1 MIVKQADSA
10 TASHPAGL
18 DPFGVQAV
26 VDDGGCARPPEAC
39 GAFADH
45 AEAQPD
51 SFPHLHAGI
60 IGVLQALADP
70 MRLAIVRRL
79 AAGSECACGAL
90 GMPISK
96 STLTHHLH
104 VLRAAGIIV
113 QREEGTRRMT
123 SLDRDGLER
132 RFPGLLESVLA
143 APDQEAASQP

>member
-1 MIVKQADSA
+1 M
-10 TASHPAGL
+10 TPGE
-18 DPFGVQAV
+18 P
-26 VDDGGCARPPEAC
+26 GGCERPAEAC
-39 GAFADH
+39 DAFGDH
-45 AEAQPD
+45 PEEHAA
-51 SFPHLHAGI
+51 SLPHVHAGGV
-60 IGVLQALADP
+60 IGVLQALSDP

-104 VLRAAGIIV
+104 ILRAAGVIL

-132 RFPGLLESVLA
+132 RFPGLLDSVLA
-143 APDQEAASQP
+143 APDQEPEPLP